1 MTSESVK
8 SQSASGKERDG
19 PGGSLEA
26 LERTHKQG
34 PDQASD
40 GSLNE
45 RLMASRFLPLSKAL
59 NTQHV
64 PVKLVAGDGRFFFL
78 NAHAESTFFSQINQS
93 ANTNSP
99 RHERSG
105 ICPRQ
110 RRTQTGG
117 NSAVEKVEQ
126 GAE

>member
-1 MTSESVK
+1 MK

>member
-1 MTSESVK
+1 
-8 SQSASGKERDG
+8 
-19 PGGSLEA
+19 
-26 LERTHKQG
+26 
-34 PDQASD
+34 
-40 GSLNE
+40 
-45 RLMASRFLPLSKAL
+45 MAVGYRMCSSSYTF
-59 NTQHV
+59 
-64 PVKLVAGDGRFFFL
+64 FFFL
-78 NAHAESTFFSQINQS
+78 NAHAESTFFSQKNQS